1 MDILSIGIK
10 DDKKQEEVNDKIE
23 KFIKENNQNNNEEKL
38 YDILSLFIL
47 ECQYYKKKENYDKL

>member
-1 MDILSIGIK
+1 MEISMAGIK

-23 KFIKENNQNNNEEKL
+23 NFIKENNQNGNEEKL

-47 ECQYYKKKENYDKL
+47 ECQFYKKQEKLNKL